1 MDDKSFYLSTETMLA
16 VDSEDFAASLL
27 EAIDFYKSR
36 SLEVGKDNKYLVNG
50 QVEPLRVSLVKRFA
64 IWFTSIFSR
73 IFQFFI

>member
-1 MDDKSFYLSTETMLA
+1 MDDRSFYLSTETMLV
-16 VDSEDFAASLL
+16 VDSEEFAASLL

>member
-1 MDDKSFYLSTETMLA
+1 MDDRSFYLSTETMLA